1 METLAIKVKI
11 GDREYPMRVKPEDEG
26 KIRHAGR
33 MINEKLKKYKSEFG
47 LDDSTGTCALF
58 YKQTKSVRNI
68 WSTYKGANVSRVV
81 NGISVLISIGR
92 GCSVSRYACRSVSP

>member
-33 MINEKLKKYKSEFG
+33 MINEKLRKYKSEFG
-47 LDDSTGTCALF
+47 LDDSTDFMVESLETNAGNEEDSVHMQRSLAHISALLA
-58 YKQTKSVRNI
+58 K
-68 WSTYKGANVSRVV
+68 VV
-81 NGISVLISIGR
+81 
-92 GCSVSRYACRSVSP
+92 